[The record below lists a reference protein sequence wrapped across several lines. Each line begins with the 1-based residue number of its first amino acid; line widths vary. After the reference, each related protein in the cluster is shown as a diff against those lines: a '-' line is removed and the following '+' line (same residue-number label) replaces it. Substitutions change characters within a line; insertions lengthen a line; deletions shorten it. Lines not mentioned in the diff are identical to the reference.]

1 MCLIQHIVEWFC
13 DIRVLLMCAS
23 VQTSCSPIHYGG
35 RSVAGVLSGM
45 EGVGDLKQTMVYLGD
60 QLIPAPGGVAVCL
73 IQSPGRAP

>member
-45 EGVGDLKQTMVYLGD
+45 EGVGDLKQTMVYLATN
-60 QLIPAPGGVAVCL
+60 LFLPPEALRSALCNLPGA
-73 IQSPGRAP
+73 RH